1 MKNYYCLFV
10 NVLCILLSQVLY
22 SQNITLDAS
31 THNTTISTCSG
42 YLYDNSISG
51 NYSANQDRHI
61 TICPEAS
68 VSAGGRTSLTFEQF
82 DLGAVDKVYIYQGES
97 ISSPIM
103 TTDDNRPFFQGND
116 LYGRTL
122 MPSLMMSSGCLT
134 VRLVS
139 DAGGSGAGFKAKIE
153 CVPLCQ
159 HPVAELDS
167 VFYVVSDG
175 QMIPH
180 GLKSG
185 TDTVVLENGNSQ
197 VVNFK
202 SIDICFGDSIV
213 LTANPIFPEND
224 NFYHQEANNCIYQ
237 WAFGDGLSNTVPHN
251 TTIGHRYSEVN
262 GYDLSLIVE
271 DTANGGCRSRN
282 LPNYRVRI
290 SRNPIRSVASVGICP
305 NSETEFSIGY
315 SQNDQIMIDSSVFL
329 SNVRERY
336 ENTVFIP
343 DGPNCRNLSQTGC
356 YNAPVVFDQFPAGAT
371 IQSVDDI
378 VSVCINMEHT
388 FLGDLGFT
396 IICPNGQSAVLKHNT
411 HQGGADLGIATSA
424 TSCSNTCSE
433 SCNPQGRGWTYCFS
447 NQLLNGQ
454 RGVISGNMPTPVD
467 STNTITQTGYYQTP
481 RQGAIGSGT
490 WETVDLNGFN
500 GLVGCPLNGE
510 WTIMVCDDWGL
521 DNGYVFWW
529 DLNLSQ
535 SINNT
540 TNWSYGVPL
549 DTVLFDAPNFFE
561 LQDRNTA
568 MLLPTENN
576 VGEFLLNASLVDDFG
591 CSWDTAASIR
601 VNPIYSDTIYA
612 NICQGSTYNANG
624 FSEDATGIYTNS
636 YQSQF
641 GCDSTVVLNLT
652 VNPPFAD
659 TITVAICNNELP
671 YVDYGFNESET
682 GIYVRDMQSSSGC
695 DSVLVLDLTV
705 YPTYYDTITATTCNE
720 AYTLFE
726 FNESETGIYT
736 RQMQTVNGCDSVLV
750 LDLTV
755 FPTYYDTITAVICDN
770 ELPYTDFDF
779 LANESGIYSRQ
790 MQTINGCDSI
800 MVLDLTVNPTYRD
813 TIVAEICEGDSYT
826 LHGFDADQTGF
837 YEQTLQTFL
846 GCDSVIVLNL
856 TVHNSYNDTITVDV
870 CDNEL
875 PYIGYGF
882 EQSESGCHMNEYQT
896 VHGCDSLVVLNLRVH
911 PTYKD
916 TIRAQTCDN
925 VPYTDFG
932 FNETNSGVYTR
943 DLQSIHG
950 CDSIIVLDL
959 TVHPTYLDT
968 IHFEMCSGSRYAQ
981 NGFDESETGV
991 YVRHL
996 QSINGCDSLSV
1007 LDLKVHSV
1015 YFDTVYAE
1023 ICQGEQYAQNGF
1035 NASATGTYVQ
1045 YLTTIAGCDSTVV
1058 LHLTVH
1064 PVYNENLTIG
1074 ICEGES
1080 YVFNGENL
1088 TTQGD
1093 YMAHLQTIHGC
1104 DSIVN
1109 LHLDVYPKYSETI
1122 ERKICSG
1129 DTYTDANFRE
1139 SEAGSYTVEYQTI
1152 HGCDSLITLNLEVA
1166 PIYTDTIKA
1175 FVNFG
1180 DTYSE
1185 NGFFESERG
1194 AYYQY
1199 LTTQYGCDSVIVLW
1213 LDYADREDVNV
1224 FVPNAIMPQDV
1235 ENNEFCI
1242 YPEDETIELEEVKIF
1257 NRFGTVVFGAKSI
1270 EACWDGTYKGEY
1282 VPQGV
1287 YKYEMIYHFT
1297 TSPHKRQRKLG
1308 SIMVIY

>member
-1 MKNYYCLFV
+1 MKKYYYLLA
-10 NVLCILLSQVLY
+10 NVFCFLLSQVVY

-31 THNTTISTCSG
+31 THNTTVNICSG

-61 TICPEAS
+61 TICPQAS

-82 DLGAVDKVYIYQGES
+82 DLGAGDKVYIYQGES

-122 MPSLMMSSGCLT
+122 IPSLMMSSGCLT

-180 GLKSG
+180 GLRSG
-185 TDTVVLENGNSQ
+185 TDTVVLENGNTQ
-197 VVNFK
+197 IVNFK

-213 LTANPIFPEND
+213 LVASPIFPEND
-224 NFYHQEANNCIYQ
+224 NFYHQEAEDCIYQ
-237 WAFGDGLSNTVPHN
+237 WNFGDGFSGTVNHN
-251 TTIGHRYSEVN
+251 TIIGHHYSDVN

-290 SRNPIRSVASVGICP
+290 SRNPIRGLNPVSTCP
-305 NSETEFSIGY
+305 GFQTEFTIGY
-315 SQNDQIMIDSSVFL
+315 TQDDQIRIDSSVFL

-343 DGPNCRNLSQTGC
+343 DGPNCRNISQTGC

-371 IQSVDDI
+371 IQSIDDI

-396 IICPNGQSAVLKHNT
+396 IICPNGQRAVLKHNT
-411 HQGGADLGIATSA
+411 HSGGAHLGMATSA
-424 TSCSNTCSE
+424 TTCSNACSE
-433 SCNPQGRGWTYCFS
+433 SCNPQGIGWTYCFS

-454 RGVISGNMPTPVD
+454 RGVISGDMPSPVD
-467 STNTITQTGYYQTP
+467 STNTITQVGYYQTP
-481 RQGAIGSGT
+481 RQGATGSGN
-490 WETVDLNGFN
+490 WETVDLNGFS

-540 TNWSYGVPL
+540 TNWSYSVPL
-549 DTVLFDAPNFFE
+549 DTMLFDAPNFFE

-568 MLLPTENN
+568 MLLPTENS
-576 VGEFLLNASLVDDFG
+576 VGDFLINTSLVDNFG
-591 CSWDTAASIR
+591 CVWDTAASIR
-601 VNPIYSDTIYA
+601 VNPAYSDTIYA
-612 NICQGSTYNANG
+612 NICQGSAYNANG
-624 FSEDATGIYTNS
+624 FSENSTGIYTRT

-671 YVDYGFNESET
+671 YVDYGFNENET

-695 DSVLVLDLTV
+695 DSVLVLNLTV
-705 YPTYYDTITATTCNE
+705 LSAYYDTITATTCNE
-720 AYTLFE
+720 AYTLFD

-736 RQMQTVNGCDSVLV
+736 RQMQSVNGCDSVVV

-755 FPTYYDTITAVICDN
+755 HPTYNDTITAVICEN

-779 LANESGIYSRQ
+779 NESETGIYTRR
-790 MQTINGCDSI
+790 MQSINGCDSI
-800 MVLDLTVNPTYRD
+800 MVLDLTVYPAYRD
-813 TIVAEICEGDSYT
+813 TIVAEICEGSSYT
-826 LHGFDADQTGF
+826 LHGFDADQTGS

-856 TVHNSYNDTITVDV
+856 TVHNSY
-870 CDNEL
+870 
-875 PYIGYGF
+875 
-882 EQSESGCHMNEYQT
+882 
-896 VHGCDSLVVLNLRVH
+896 
-911 PTYKD
+911 KD
-916 TIRAQTCDN
+916 TI
-925 VPYTDFG
+925 
-932 FNETNSGVYTR
+932 
-943 DLQSIHG
+943 
-950 CDSIIVLDL
+950 
-959 TVHPTYLDT
+959 
-968 IHFEMCSGSRYAQ
+968 
-981 NGFDESETGV
+981 
-991 YVRHL
+991 
-996 QSINGCDSLSV
+996 
-1007 LDLKVHSV
+1007 
-1015 YFDTVYAE
+1015 YAE
-1023 ICQGEQYAQNGF
+1023 ICQGERYSQNGF
-1035 NASATGTYVQ
+1035 DTSEEGIYTQHFN
-1045 YLTTIAGCDSTVV
+1045 TIAGCDSTVV
-1058 LHLTVH
+1058 LNLTVH

-1080 YVFNGENL
+1080 YVFNGDNL

-1093 YMAHLQTIHGC
+1093 YTAHLQTIHGC
-1104 DSIVN
+1104 DSTVN
-1109 LHLDVYPKYSETI
+1109 LHLNVYPKYSETI
-1122 ERKICSG
+1122 ARRICSG
-1129 DTYTDANFRE
+1129 DIYTDANFRE

-1166 PIYTDTIKA
+1166 PLYADTIKA

-1194 AYYQY
+1194 AYYHY
-1199 LTTQYGCDSVIVLW
+1199 YTTQYGCDSVIVLW

-1224 FVPNAIMPQDV
+1224 FVPNAIMPQDA

-1242 YPEDETIELEEVKIF
+1242 YPEDETVELEEIMIF
-1257 NRFGTVVFGAKSI
+1257 NRLGTVVFEAKSI

-1297 TSPHKRQRKLG
+1297 TAPHKRQRKLG
-1308 SIMVIY
+1308 SIVVIY